1 MLAVIGPTWLTATN
15 DDGVRRLDDQ
25 RDHVRAELE
34 AALSRAIPVIPVLVQ
49 GARVPPESALPTALA
64 PIAYRNS
71 IEVRPDPDFH
81 NDMDRLM
88 RSISSYLG
96 EASS

>member
-1 MLAVIGPTWLTATN
+1 MLAVIGPAWVTATN
-15 DDGVRRLDDQ
+15 DDGDRRLDDT

-49 GARVPPESALPTALA
+49 GARVPPEAALPPVLA
-64 PIAYRNS
+64 SLAYRNS

-88 RSISSYLG
+88 RAIAMYLG
-96 EASS
+96 EP